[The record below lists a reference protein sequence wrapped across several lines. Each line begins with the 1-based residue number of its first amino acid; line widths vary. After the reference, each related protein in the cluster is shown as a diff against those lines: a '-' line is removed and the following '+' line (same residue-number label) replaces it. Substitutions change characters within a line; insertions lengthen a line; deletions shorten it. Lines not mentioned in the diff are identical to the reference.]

1 MSWQTRSKAF
11 EKSIYKYYIDLAT
24 PIQDLEL
31 VMMYQKQLSSA
42 RTTSEESMMRIV
54 SKIDSLVIID

>member
-1 MSWQTRSKAF
+1 MAWL

>member
-1 MSWQTRSKAF
+1 MAWL
-11 EKSIYKYYIDLAT
+11 EKSIYKYHIDLAT